1 VSISAEASD
10 SDIEAAVRRQLD
22 VLGVPY
28 EALPCD
34 PEFADTAA
42 FCERYGVAPE
52 DSANTIVVAGK
63 ADPRRYVAC
72 VVLAT
77 TRLDVNG
84 TVRKRLGVRKASFA
98 SAEETRVLTG
108 MSIGGVTP
116 LALPED
122 LPIWVD
128 QRVMTRPEVVLGG
141 GSRSLKIRVD
151 PHLFARMRRVEV
163 VPDLATE
170 G

>member
-1 VSISAEASD
+1 MRSA
-10 SDIEAAVRRQLD
+10 LD
-22 VLGVPY
+22 AMGLPY

-63 ADPRRYVAC
+63 GDPRRYAAC

-84 TVRKRLGVRKASFA
+84 AVRTRLGVRKASFA
-98 SAEETRVLTG
+98 SAEETGELTG

-116 LALPED
+116 LTLPDD
-122 LPIWVD
+122 LPVWVD
-128 QRVMTRPEVVLGG
+128 DRVMSRETIVLGG
-141 GSRSLKIRVD
+141 GSRSLKIRVT
-151 PHLFARMRRVEV
+151 PQVFERMPAAEV
-163 VPDLATE
+163 VPGLAR